1 MKYYILMIS
10 QLISK
15 GGTEML
21 QIIAGSKGKG
31 KTIYLLDKANK
42 SIKETKGTIVYIDK
56 NNKHMHELSNQIR
69 LIDASEYPIRS
80 YNAFIGFVCGIIS
93 QDYDLEELYLD
104 SFLKISHL
112 EGMDISAAITE
123 LNDIAE
129 KNHVTIILSISMDE
143 QNLPENAKSK
153 LIVSL

>member
-1 MKYYILMIS
+1 
-10 QLISK
+10 
-15 GGTEML
+15 ML

-31 KTIYLLDKANK
+31 KTIYLLDKANQ
-42 SIKETKGTIVYIDK
+42 SIKESKGTIVYIDK

-80 YNAFIGFVCGIIS
+80 YNAFVGFVCGIIS

-112 EGMDISAAITE
+112 EGMDISNAIDE
-123 LNDIAE
+123 LDEISR
-129 KNHVTIILSISMDE
+129 KNHVTFILSVSMDE

>member
-1 MKYYILMIS
+1 
-10 QLISK
+10 
-15 GGTEML
+15 ML

-56 NNKHMHELSNQIR
+56 NNKHMHELSNQVR

-112 EGMDISAAITE
+112 EGMDISNAIDE
-123 LNDIAE
+123 LDAIGR
-129 KNHVTIILSISMDE
+129 KNNVTIILSISMDE

>member
-1 MKYYILMIS
+1 
-10 QLISK
+10 
-15 GGTEML
+15 ML

-31 KTIYLLDKANK
+31 KTIYLLDKAN
-42 SIKETKGTIVYIDK
+42 SAIKETKGTIVYIDK
-56 NNKHMHELSNQIR
+56 NDKHMHDLSNKIR

-80 YNAFIGFVCGIIS
+80 YNAFVGFICGIIS

-112 EGMDISAAITE
+112 EDQDIGPAVTE
-123 LNDIAE
+123 LNAIAE
-129 KNHVTIILSISMDE
+129 KYHLNIILSISVDE
-143 QNLPENAKSK
+143 RELPENAKDK

>member
-1 MKYYILMIS
+1 
-10 QLISK
+10 
-15 GGTEML
+15 ML

-42 SIKETKGTIVYIDK
+42 SIKETTGTIVYIDK
-56 NNKHMHELSNQIR
+56 NNKHMHELSNQVR

-112 EGMDISAAITE
+112 EGMDISNAIDE
-123 LNDIAE
+123 LDAIGR
-129 KNHVTIILSISMDE
+129 KNNVTIILSISMDE